1 MKISKAEK
9 QRSLERKKLTRNLTV
24 QIMRSIGAEALETV
38 VTVVVVEL
46 RPTKPST
53 ILAFG
58 NDLISQ
64 VYRRP

>member
-1 MKISKAEK
+1 
-9 QRSLERKKLTRNLTV
+9 
-24 QIMRSIGAEALETV
+24 MRSIGAEALETV

-53 ILAFG
+53 ILAVG

-64 VYRRP
+64 VYR